1 MSTVIC
7 ITMLLT
13 FLLILSSPTPSLSI
27 NFTLPLLNAHNFS
40 IFSYLLSETDLDND
54 LQEVTSGIT
63 MLIPSDQAFFHLSKA
78 GYDRYHKFTISD
90 KYIFGQA
97 HIIPAYY
104 TLRDLQIS
112 KIFMQPT
119 VASID
124 LGLNT
129 FLVNISGIN
138 GSVHID
144 TGIVR
149 AVITR
154 TLYDHRPN
162 VIYAVSKVLLF
173 PEVFGNNYVDAH
185 RAPSSGF
192 YDGPLQGHSHT
203 PVSSAVAPLSML
215 IISPC
220 LSLLLLFVFY

>member
-1 MSTVIC
+1 
-7 ITMLLT
+7 
-13 FLLILSSPTPSLSI
+13 
-27 NFTLPLLNAHNFS
+27 
-40 IFSYLLSETDLDND
+40 
-54 LQEVTSGIT
+54 
-63 MLIPSDQAFFHLSKA
+63 
-78 GYDRYHKFTISD
+78 
-90 KYIFGQA
+90 
-97 HIIPAYY
+97 
-104 TLRDLQIS
+104 
-112 KIFMQPT
+112 MQPT

-173 PEVFGNNYVDAH
+173 PEVFGNNYVDAPSPY